1 MKKKINIF
9 FALFMGREKSNELDR
24 FVYDLSK
31 KFEQQYDVRL
41 RPVHEVDTW
50 MEKELYSCKM
60 VFFVPFQKM
69 DEHAKKQ
76 FESSRAFFEEKGGS
90 RIYTYF
96 KDVPEKDKG
105 EELRRFAREI
115 DVIFSHYYSGFSH
128 LDTVEMYKLLEEKL
142 KNMNFVDLSYTYDA
156 FISYKQKHSMRL
168 AKSLRR
174 KLEYYHIPLELR
186 KRIGKKNLKIFRDK
200 DELCATGDLSETIK
214 GNLKN
219 SKFLI
224 VICIP
229 DAQKAPWIRKEIEY
243 FKETHGNSSE
253 KIIKVLAKGEP
264 EEAIPEILLE
274 DSIETSMPDY
284 RRRGWKRGELSSIAA
299 SLIGC
304 ERDELVMRRKIY
316 NRNWWIFRCLII
328 ALGAVIITSL
338 LMAKK
343 HHKENSLREESKNLA
358 VRSENAYNDNDSE
371 EAVKLALEAL
381 PSKEKERP
389 YVPEAKRALLSA
401 VEAYKFEEEKLG
413 IVRKFTSQTPI
424 KEYAVYS
431 EGEGKYLA
439 ILGENADIHVY
450 DIKTGEK
457 TGEYVINFEENRAP
471 NNLHITMCDENQLLG
486 SCSTHI
492 GSVDLD
498 QRNMDKVEESWG
510 YNFKID
516 TSPVYVNVSYNSNCI
531 TVVLKTGEIK
541 ILDKKSGKQT
551 DSVILDKLV
560 KETQEDENIFAQI
573 SPDGRYLIC
582 RNETCVYLY
591 DRNEKKCHTISAEL
605 QLKNETVDEHIMGNF
620 YILAYTKGEKKDI
633 CILCYDMIQKEITFA
648 EEKEQINDQ
657 TIGQVEDDIFKP
669 NNNIMIPKHIP
680 FEDAIINGKNMDLT
694 TVITGNSMLLIDC
707 KFGKILSEINFANK
721 IKGAFLQKYNS
732 TYNRHDY
739 GILPLEYGEDVLTVI
754 FENGECADYFFKNEK
769 ISESYE
775 AFQSGVIYPEKM
787 KECFVVSYKKN
798 LKDLDKDNASYKL
811 NYNVN
816 THESEIYADG
826 ILVYGKMQTN
836 SEWKKIIEDENYD
849 HTSNAYSY
857 QNGFI
862 IFQSSSCIYYDVE
875 KEEVI
880 WENQDIN
887 SLDKGIEIMVDFSG
901 DYYRTIYHNY
911 QYLGLDASEQYILIG
926 NLEEDFSYKIQFLDV
941 LNGKIVKTDRLD
953 PESFNETTYEAEE
966 ISSLQKNGDK
976 IYFSIKLKGKYG
988 LIVSYNLEN
997 GAYHSEKIEL
1007 RNSES
1012 FIKILSVSDNGQHIF
1027 WCEQKDDL
1035 PYLENGAQFGI
1046 LDIKNEIL
1054 YQTNFKK
1061 GSERVWLAPAP
1072 CWSHND
1078 EYIAIRSERNILVY
1092 SKTLDDR
1099 YVIDTREYTF
1109 VGFCF
1114 VEDCLYV
1121 IGELNGIP
1129 MLFRYDEKSGELIDS
1144 SELTGRSGFGGNIFE
1159 IECVQSFDSE
1169 IVLIL
1174 HSCNI
1179 IEGDDINFGVGK
1191 PFHNAYIID
1200 QETGKSV
1207 AFVQQGAAYN
1217 PDIDYFFANLGVVK
1231 RYTTEELIRKASK
1244 MK

>member
-76 FESSRAFFEEKGGS
+76 FESSRAFFEERGGS

-96 KDVPEKDKG
+96 KDVPEKDRG
-105 EELRRFAREI
+105 EELRRFAKEI

-128 LDTVEMYKLLEEKL
+128 SDTVELHKLLEEKL

-156 FISYKQKHSMRL
+156 FISYRQKYSMRL

-174 KLEYYHIPLELR
+174 KLEYYHIPLELQ
-186 KRIGKKNLKIFRDK
+186 KKTGKKNLKIFRDK
-200 DELCATGDLSETIK
+200 DELCATGDLSEIIK
-214 GNLKN
+214 ENLKN

-243 FKETHGNSSE
+243 FKETHGNSSK

-264 EEAIPEILLE
+264 EEAIPDILLE

-284 RRRGWKRGELSSIAA
+284 RSRGWKRGELSSIAA

-316 NRNWWIFRCLII
+316 KRNWWIFICLII
-328 ALGAVIITSL
+328 AIVAVIITSL
-338 LMAKK
+338 FMSKK

-358 VRSENAYNDNDSE
+358 VFSENAYNDYDSE

-389 YVPEAKRALLSA
+389 YVPEAKRALLTA

-413 IVRKFTSQTPI
+413 VVRKISPQISI
-424 KEYAVYS
+424 KEYDVYS
-431 EGEGKYLA
+431 EGEGKYIA
-439 ILGENADIHVY
+439 ILGENGDLRVY
-450 DIKTGEK
+450 DVETGENVIK
-457 TGEYVINFEENRAP
+457 GIPGWTGETP
-471 NNLHITMCDENQLLG
+471 SDMHIMMCDEYQLLVI
-486 SCSTHI
+486 CSFSI
-492 GSVDLD
+492 CSIDLK
-498 QRNMDKVEESWG
+498 QKDKNKMVSWKKDFAIE
-510 YNFKID
+510 NSLKID
-516 TSPVYVNVSYNSNCI
+516 SSLEYVNLSYNSNSI
-531 TVVLKTGEIK
+531 TIGLNNGEII
-541 ILDKKSGKQT
+541 ILDKKSGEQM

-560 KETQEDENIFAQI
+560 TETQESKKIFAKI
-573 SPDGRYLIC
+573 SPDDRYIIC
-582 RNETCVYLY
+582 RNESCVYLY
-591 DRNEKKCHTISAEL
+591 DRNERKCHSISAEL
-605 QLKNETVDEHIMGNF
+605 QLKDEAVDEHIIGNF
-620 YILAYTKGEKKDI
+620 YILAYTKGKKKDI
-633 CILCYDMIQKEITFA
+633 CILCYDMIQKKITF
-648 EEKEQINDQ
+648 EQNKERINDQ
-657 TIGQVEDDIFKP
+657 TVGIL
-669 NNNIMIPKHIP
+669 KHIS
-680 FEDAIINGKNMDLT
+680 FEDAIINGKNLDMT
-694 TVITGNSMLLIDC
+694 TIITGTSMLLIDC
-707 KFGKILSEINFANK
+707 NFGKILSEISFTNK

-739 GILPLEYGEDVLTVI
+739 GILPLGYDEDVLTVI
-754 FENGECADYFFKNEK
+754 FENGECADYSFKSQK

-775 AFQSGVIYPEKM
+775 VFESGVIYPERVKD
-787 KECFVVSYKKN
+787 FFLISYKNN
-798 LKDLDKDNASYKL
+798 LKKVSEDNAAYEVTF
-811 NYNVN
+811 NTN
-816 THESEIYADG
+816 THDPEMFTDG

-836 SEWKKIIEDENYD
+836 SDWEKVIDDGNYGFNL
-849 HTSNAYSY
+849 NAYPY
-857 QNGFI
+857 NNGFL
-862 IFQSSSCIYYDVE
+862 IFQKKSCIYYDVE
-875 KEEVI
+875 NGEVL

-887 SLDKGIEIMVDFSG
+887 YVGEDGDEKIEGQWMRGYFLI
-901 DYYRTIYHNY
+901 NKNPY
-911 QYLGLDASEQYILIG
+911 QYLGVDASEQYILIG
-926 NLEEDFSYKIQFLDV
+926 KLDEDFSYKIQYLNG
-941 LNGKIVKTDRLD
+941 LNGKIEKTDNLTQ
-953 PESFNETTYEAEE
+953 ESLNNTSYRAEK
-966 ISSLQKNGDK
+966 ISDFYKHRDK
-976 IYFSIKLKGKYG
+976 IYFSIKLEGKYN
-988 LIVSYNLEN
+988 LIVSYNLED
-997 GAYHSEKIEL
+997 GEFHSKIIEL
-1007 RNSES
+1007 KNSDS
-1012 FIKILSVSDNGQHIF
+1012 FAKILKVSDNGQYLF
-1027 WCEQKDDL
+1027 LCEQKEEL
-1035 PYLENGAQFGI
+1035 NQNSLYLGDRAQSGI
-1046 LDIKNEIL
+1046 LNMNDGSL
-1054 YQTNFKK
+1054 YQLEQMGEN
-1061 GSERVWLAPAP
+1061 ENILLAPTP
-1072 CWSHND
+1072 CWSHNN
-1078 EYIAIRSERNILVY
+1078 EYIAIRSERNILVF
-1092 SKTLDDR
+1092 SKTGD
-1099 YVIDTREYTF
+1099 YEYAIDTKEYTF

-1121 IGELNGIP
+1121 IGESEGIP
-1129 MLFRYDEKSGELIDS
+1129 MLFRYTEKTGNLIDM
-1144 SELTGRSGFGGNIFE
+1144 SELKGRSGFGGCLFD
-1159 IECVQSFDSE
+1159 IESIRTVDSE
-1169 IVLIL
+1169 VILIL
-1174 HSCNI
+1174 HFTNI
-1179 IEGDDINFGVGK
+1179 IKGWEICLEIGK